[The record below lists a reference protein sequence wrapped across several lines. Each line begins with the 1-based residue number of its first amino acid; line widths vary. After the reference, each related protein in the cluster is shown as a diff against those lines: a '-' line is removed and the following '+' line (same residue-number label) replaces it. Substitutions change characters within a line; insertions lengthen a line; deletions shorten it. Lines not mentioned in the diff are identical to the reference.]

1 MVRRGSPRFD
11 VVRYEPILKGI
22 RSYGPSSM
30 FLQNRRRTATND
42 RIRLLSAPDPRGA
55 SGHRPMTISR
65 HEHDRTIVIILKIL
79 WVPETE
85 GRGSR
90 QGVIRRF
97 EIARVIPCGFDA
109 GTRGSSPTSVRK
121 TGTGTDLSAAC
132 SAVKIDSSTGFSTR
146 RDPGRGSHP
155 IHPVTSPGLRDT
167 RPTRRRAAR
176 HRWPRRRRLRRDR
189 HDSRRTSPSR

>member
-11 VVRYEPILKGI
+11 AVRYEPIRKGI

-30 FLQNRRRTATND
+30 FLENRRHTATND

-155 IHPVTSPGLRDT
+155 IYYPVTSPGLRGS
-167 RPTRRRAAR
+167 RPTRRRAG
-176 HRWPRRRRLRRDR
+176 RDR
-189 HDSRRTSPSR
+189 FRR